1 MVCDTSVRD
10 IIDGGEAE
18 DMDMDIYDDD
28 MDIDDDDAI
37 DNNSGVPEQA
47 RDDGDEIEAD
57 VVRWRREILRAG
69 EADVVRWRR
78 YELWRRELLRAGDP
92 DEWAANEE
100 ERMERAYMERMNMY
114 EIIGGDVDDDEDG
127 EAVGG
132 EDGEAVGGDAVGED
146 EMVDF
151 NHNIAWMGEGYEI

>member
-10 IIDGGEAE
+10 IIDGGEDEIE
-18 DMDMDIYDDD
+18 DEIMDIYDDD

-57 VVRWRREILRAG
+57 VVRWRRELLRAG

-114 EIIGGDVDDDEDG
+114 EIIGGDVDDDDDEYDG
-127 EAVGG
+127 G
-132 EDGEAVGGDAVGED
+132 DGDAVGGD